1 MDNIKHIVAKDLR
14 LNPKELSKELSEYI
28 LQFIPEEKKTDEV
41 LNCIEKDSYEFTL
54 KCLFNFRQR

>member
-1 MDNIKHIVAKDLR
+1 MEKIKHIVAKDLR

-41 LNCIEKDSYEFTL
+41 LNCIEKDS
-54 KCLFNFRQR
+54 

>member
-1 MDNIKHIVAKDLR
+1 MEKIKHIVAKDLR

-41 LNCIEKDSYEFTL
+41 IKCIEKDSYEFTL
-54 KCLFNFRQR
+54 KCLFNFRQK